1 MGNLDFF
8 LTKICTKKREKSK
21 KAKKK
26 KAQRP
31 GKLHSRDYRFAFLF
45 FIFYFYFCLFGVDLS
60 NCSDVII

>member
-8 LTKICTKKREKSK
+8 LTKICKKKREKSK

-31 GKLHSRDYRFAFLF
+31 GKLHSRDYRFAFF
-45 FIFYFYFCLFGVDLS
+45 YFYFYFCLFGVDLS